1 MRASKRVPSKVSEV
15 KLTYANKIKA
25 CDRIKVLCAKDASI
39 VLKKS
44 WDYDTIDG
52 FETFKAMY
60 LNRANQVLGIVTIST
75 GGIAA
80 ALVDPVKVFCGA
92 IKCFATGIIL
102 CHNHPS
108 GSLTPSESD
117 KKLTF
122 RMKEAGNILGIHI
135 LDHIIISREE
145 YRSMADKGDM

>member
-1 MRASKRVPSKVSEV
+1 MKKIKMIPSKVSEA

-25 CDRIKVLCAKDASI
+25 CNRIKIVCSKDASI
-39 VLKKS
+39 LLKES

-80 ALVDPVKVFCGA
+80 ALVDPAKVFCGA
-92 IKCFATGIIL
+92 IKCLAAGIIL

-108 GSLTPSESD
+108 GSLTPSDAD
-117 KKLTF
+117 KKLTE
-122 RMKEAGNILGIHI
+122 RMKHAGKILGINI
-135 LDHIIISREE
+135 LDHIIISREG
-145 YRSMADKGDM
+145 YRSMTDRGDM